1 MVKEGWSRD
10 VCLSMSKRVWQERM
24 EESHEEHNRGPERK
38 QKWWDNAECLL
49 SWCVFEKEEERRWA
63 EHGGKGIL

>member
-1 MVKEGWSRD
+1 M
-10 VCLSMSKRVWQERM
+10 WQERM